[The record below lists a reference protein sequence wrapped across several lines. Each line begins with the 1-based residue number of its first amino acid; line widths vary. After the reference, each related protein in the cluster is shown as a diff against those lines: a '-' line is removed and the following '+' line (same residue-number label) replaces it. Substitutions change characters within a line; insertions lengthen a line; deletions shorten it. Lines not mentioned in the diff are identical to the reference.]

1 MKIVFRTQC
10 EENYAWDSEG
20 NLGTGANAYWKMKG
34 GHEYLVED
42 VSIAFLCGSDV
53 RKFAEALAPKFEYD
67 SVGFREYVVDWSV
80 ECDDYMPD
88 FEKAQLE
95 YDGAITLFENR
106 IPFSEAVVME
116 EFVR

>member
-1 MKIVFRTQC
+1 MKIVFRTQV

-20 NLGTGANAYWKMKG
+20 NLGTGVNAYWKMKG
-34 GHEYLVED
+34 GHEYLIEG
-42 VSIAFLCGSDV
+42 VSIEFLCTNDV
-53 RKFAEALAPKFEYD
+53 RKFCEAMAPKFECD
-67 SVGFREYVVDWSV
+67 SVGFREYVIDWSV

-106 IPFSEAVVME
+106 IPFSEVNINME
-116 EFVR
+116 NV